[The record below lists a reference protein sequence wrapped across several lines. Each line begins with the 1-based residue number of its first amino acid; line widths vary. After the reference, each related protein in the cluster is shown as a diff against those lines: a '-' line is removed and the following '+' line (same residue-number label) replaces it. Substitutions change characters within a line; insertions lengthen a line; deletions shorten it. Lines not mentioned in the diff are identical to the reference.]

1 MKMNS
6 LEHSSSI
13 YWSLCRQHRN
23 GRWNELATVALTSL
37 LQSSYES
44 LKIRAAELWYKVSSN
59 ASQDAQGR

>member
-37 LQSSYES
+37 LQNSYES
-44 LKIRAAELWYKVSSN
+44 LKIRATELWLKISEQ
-59 ASQDAQGR
+59 ARKGA